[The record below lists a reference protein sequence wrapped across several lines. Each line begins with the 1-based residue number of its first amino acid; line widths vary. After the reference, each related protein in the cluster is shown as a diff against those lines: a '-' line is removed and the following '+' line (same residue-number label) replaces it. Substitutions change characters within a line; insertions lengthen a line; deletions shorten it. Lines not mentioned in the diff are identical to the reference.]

1 MDRAA
6 AALSHSELVLGR
18 YRPLRPLGSGSS
30 GSVWHARDE
39 RTGLD
44 VALKIVTRE
53 GRAGDRAEREAD
65 AASRLRHAHCQR
77 IYSHAADGR
86 HVYIAYEYV
95 PGVTLREAT
104 RSGRLSDGQSIAA
117 AAQVLDALAHAHAR
131 GIVHRD
137 VKPANVLLAD
147 GPEISVRLLDFGLAR
162 FAQADTLT
170 AVGDVPGTLA
180 YIAPERLRSEAASPA
195 SDVWSVGVM
204 LWESLA
210 GRHPFW
216 AASLVATSDKI
227 IAGAPSLA
235 TARPDL
241 PKPLVSAIDRALDP
255 EPERRPPAG
264 QLAQRLRTTWRPTGS
279 RGVQPQRPRPAAKPK
294 RQGPQPEVAEFAAK
308 LVPPVLAGLFA
319 GWIASSLPFY
329 PTPLSAV
336 VGFVAALLTVVS
348 ARGGLAFALIV
359 PVLPLGNIS
368 LGLALL
374 YGAVA
379 TFWFALHL
387 RDPRAGFAFV
397 AGPLLAPISALALLP
412 LALQPVRSVW
422 RRSLAAVV
430 GVLTAALVSG
440 IGGASLP
447 FGEERPTSLDIDRE
461 RSPVA
466 VAGAL
471 SHALT
476 AHPAV
481 ALEALALAAAAALLP
496 LALRRGLWPIAVY
509 GASLIGVSVLLAP
522 HANPLPPVVG
532 AWGTCVA
539 LALWELRSAWL
550 PRARPLFAGAST
562 N

>member
-44 VALKIVTRE
+44 IALKIVTRE

-77 IYSHAADGR
+77 IYDHACDGR

-104 RSGRLSDGQSIAA
+104 RTGHLSDSESIEA

-137 VKPANVLLAD
+137 VLLAD
-147 GPEISVRLLDFGLAR
+147 GPRVSVRLLDFGLAR

-180 YIAPERLRSEAASPA
+180 YIAPERLRGEAASPA

-241 PKPLVSAIDRALDP
+241 PKPLVSA
-255 EPERRPPAG
+255 
-264 QLAQRLRTTWRPTGS
+264 
-279 RGVQPQRPRPAAKPK
+279 
-294 RQGPQPEVAEFAAK
+294 
-308 LVPPVLAGLFA
+308 
-319 GWIASSLPFY
+319 
-329 PTPLSAV
+329 
-336 VGFVAALLTVVS
+336 
-348 ARGGLAFALIV
+348 
-359 PVLPLGNIS
+359 
-368 LGLALL
+368 
-374 YGAVA
+374 
-379 TFWFALHL
+379 
-387 RDPRAGFAFV
+387 
-397 AGPLLAPISALALLP
+397 
-412 LALQPVRSVW
+412 
-422 RRSLAAVV
+422 
-430 GVLTAALVSG
+430 
-440 IGGASLP
+440 
-447 FGEERPTSLDIDRE
+447 
-461 RSPVA
+461 
-466 VAGAL
+466 
-471 SHALT
+471 
-476 AHPAV
+476 
-481 ALEALALAAAAALLP
+481 
-496 LALRRGLWPIAVY
+496 
-509 GASLIGVSVLLAP
+509 
-522 HANPLPPVVG
+522 
-532 AWGTCVA
+532 
-539 LALWELRSAWL
+539 
-550 PRARPLFAGAST
+550 
-562 N
+562 